1 MDFFVERRRA
11 EATEARERAR
21 EPPATGPRAAAKEQR
36 GRAPEGEPE
45 EEQPGPTTKRRSA
58 TPTTADAAGTKLPA
72 WASRATRAAAR
83 AVADFPEPA
92 APVMTRAQGGG
103 GGRAGLSE
111 GEEEEGGRE
120 GLPISTSTGM
130 KSATTSSSS
139 GWRAV
144 IFVSL
149 CFFVVLN

>member
-103 GGRAGLSE
+103 GRAGLSE

>member
-45 EEQPGPTTKRRSA
+45 EEQPGPTAKRRSA

-72 WASRATRAAAR
+72 GASRATRSAAR

-92 APVMTRAQGGG
+92 APVMTRAK